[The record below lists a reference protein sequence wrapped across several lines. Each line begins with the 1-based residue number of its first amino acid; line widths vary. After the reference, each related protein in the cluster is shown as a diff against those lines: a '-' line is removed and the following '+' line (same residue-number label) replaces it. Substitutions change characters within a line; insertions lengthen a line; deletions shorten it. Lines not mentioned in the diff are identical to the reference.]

1 MCNFQELKSKKT
13 SSSSGFTSGGEGEN
27 SMRKSSMSVYEF
39 HWSWMENLA
48 FAFSM
53 AVLLSSYTASV
64 LYIFRHC
71 FLVLFNLKFDFFAKW
86 QARSSHVGVT
96 FPKDKDFFETLPFQ
110 KAF

>member
-1 MCNFQELKSKKT
+1 MPVPIREQRGRARGALFSRVPFYFIMCVMCNFQELKSKKT

-71 FLVLFNLKFDFFAKW
+71 FFV
-86 QARSSHVGVT
+86 H
-96 FPKDKDFFETLPFQ
+96 
-110 KAF
+110 

>member
-64 LYIFRHC
+64 LYIFRHY
-71 FLVLFNLKFDFFAKW
+71 FFVHFNLKFNF
-86 QARSSHVGVT
+86 
-96 FPKDKDFFETLPFQ
+96 LPDG
-110 KAF
+110 KLGHPN